1 MKKYRLEILR
11 TQDETIVAPTYELE
25 LVTIPRLR
33 CDITL
38 CTGSGCL
45 RILRLHGGTRPEI
58 LSLATEQTNWILS
71 SSLLSKAE
79 LVMGFS
85 ARCRRKSFYQMS
97 WALTLGPINWTV
109 LTPKG
114 ATLASFLIGKHLYF
128 RKKPSHTLI
137 ER

>member
-1 MKKYRLEILR
+1 MISCDISISNGYLKKYRLEILQ

-45 RILRLHGGTRPEI
+45 WILRLHGGTRPEI

-85 ARCRRKSFYQMS
+85 ARFRRKSFLSNVMS
-97 WALTLGPINWTV
+97 TNSWTSKLDCFNSKRSHASILLNW
-109 LTPKG
+109 
-114 ATLASFLIGKHLYF
+114 
-128 RKKPSHTLI
+128 
-137 ER
+137 